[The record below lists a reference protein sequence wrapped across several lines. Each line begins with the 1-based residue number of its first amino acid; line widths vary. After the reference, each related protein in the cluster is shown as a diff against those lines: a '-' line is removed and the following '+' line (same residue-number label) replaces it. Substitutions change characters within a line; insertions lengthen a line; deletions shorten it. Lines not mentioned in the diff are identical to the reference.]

1 MIEFTWIQSIAPIL
15 IFVIAWI
22 LVYGAM
28 KKLGIIGSNWVL
40 SILAL
45 FISLLLISITASVEF
60 TMNIIAY
67 SAIIFVVGF
76 FLILVVAFVTKDLS
90 IFKKPLGWTF
100 FGIMAIM
107 ALMLAFDH
115 FPTFFH
121 MMPGTSNSHLASSA
135 RGIKSFIYSEE
146 VVHNFVFAAC
156 ALIVGFIIVKK

>member
-28 KKLGIIGSNWVL
+28 KKLGVIGTDWIL

-67 SAIIFVVGF
+67 SAVIFVVGF
-76 FLILVVAFVTKDLS
+76 FLILTIAFLTKD
-90 IFKKPLGWTF
+90 IETFKTPLAWTF
-100 FGIMAIM
+100 FGVIIIL
-107 ALMLAFDH
+107 ALFLAFDH

-121 MMPGTSNSHLASSA
+121 MMPGTSNTYLASSA
-135 RGIKSFIYSEE
+135 REIKSFIYSKQI
-146 VVHNFVFAAC
+146 VHNFIFTAC
-156 ALIVGFIIVKK
+156 ALIVGFMIVKK